1 MSTHNS
7 QLSSVRLLKNAEQPK
22 KKDRRSRTRDKKIL
36 TWVKSNGKE
45 QIQVSVTRFKLERQ
59 IELLKSL
66 IVES

>member
-1 MSTHNS
+1 MCTHNS

-36 TWVKSNGKE
+36 TTGKSNEKE
-45 QIQVSVTRFKLERQ
+45 QIQVSVTRFKLERR
-59 IELLKSL
+59 IGLLKSL